1 MAIAPFEETSETT
14 RQAAARPLR
23 VIPGGRSAGAA
34 PRRSALHASP
44 LPIEVPR
51 RARDA
56 HPSAQRPAA
65 RPDVGRQLRPVN
77 PAAAR
82 NARPGALARPVAVS
96 VRVRRGRAAVAV
108 SVLAAVV
115 LLALPIHA
123 LGAVT
128 VAGQATPDAAPAGL
142 APGST
147 IVVQP
152 GDSIDSVAMRIN
164 PSDAVQLER
173 SLANEVGSNTLVP
186 GEHIVIP

>member
-1 MAIAPFEETSETT
+1 M
-14 RQAAARPLR
+14 
-23 VIPGGRSAGAA
+23 
-34 PRRSALHASP
+34 
-44 LPIEVPR
+44 
-51 RARDA
+51 
-56 HPSAQRPAA
+56 
-65 RPDVGRQLRPVN
+65 
-77 PAAAR
+77 
-82 NARPGALARPVAVS
+82 
-96 VRVRRGRAAVAV
+96 RVRRGRAAVAV